1 MDRIPEVHTKW
12 GQVQFRISKEKCEIY
27 IILVNRKNTQIYF
40 TFPKDSGPAM
50 KKLQNPNNSE
60 TLVMQQ
66 PGILVIYVCPYI
78 YHFHTNHFCCK
89 LPVKHMF
96 RSLLLN
102 RFS

>member
-50 KKLQNPNNSE
+50 KKLFKIITLKHWLCNNLASW
-60 TLVMQQ
+60 
-66 PGILVIYVCPYI
+66 
-78 YHFHTNHFCCK
+78 
-89 LPVKHMF
+89 
-96 RSLLLN
+96 
-102 RFS
+102 